1 MYRLAQ
7 DLGGE
12 LEDAGGSSCTRIYHY
27 WIPEL
32 NYWIIA
38 EAQQIH
44 SGTWIEASGMLQVVW
59 WTLGYSCPFHAMGG
73 WGQAVP
79 EGWGQ
84 DLAKEANSHPGT
96 EEKGIPHSAVSGSIT
111 RAPWKGGTMEEM
123 RNGKKAWLDLAENL
137 GKKKAKRKCWGSFL
151 CLWTLGFEKRWGKS

>member
-7 DLGGE
+7 DLGGA
-12 LEDAGGSSCTRIYHY
+12 LEDAGGSSCSRIYHY

-44 SGTWIEASGMLQVVW
+44 SGTWIEASGMLQAVW

-79 EGWGQ
+79 EGWRQ
-84 DLAKEANSHPGT
+84 DLAEEANSHPGT
-96 EEKGIPHSAVSGSIT
+96 EEKGIPHSAVSGSLT

-137 GKKKAKRKCWGSFL
+137 GKKKRRKESAEAAFCV
-151 CLWTLGFEKRWGKS
+151 FEL